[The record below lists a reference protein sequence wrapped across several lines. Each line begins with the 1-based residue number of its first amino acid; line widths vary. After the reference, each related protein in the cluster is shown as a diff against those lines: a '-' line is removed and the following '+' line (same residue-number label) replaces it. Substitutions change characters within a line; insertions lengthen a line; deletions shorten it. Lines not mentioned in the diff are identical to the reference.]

1 MNVAFSSGMLLVRD
15 ELVGFARSRVMIA
28 MWIVLPACSLLV
40 YLLLPGDAL
49 IDSGFGAELSATAF
63 MGLLLSSLAGTVA
76 AVMVAADI
84 VGERNR
90 NVYELF
96 LIRPIRPEALIL
108 AKFTAVFVCVGVA
121 CIASLALGLAFDVLQ
136 GATLGT
142 AEFRDAVRVLAS
154 LLGVVGLSAAVGVF
168 FGVVSRSIVIAVVL
182 VLYIGQNLAI
192 IPMLPV
198 YLGVLP
204 EHFWIVMAITTLLVL
219 AVLWGAALLFRRA
232 EY

>member
-1 MNVAFSSGMLLVRD
+1 MSSTSHSSLLLVRD
-15 ELVGFARSRVMIA
+15 ELVGFARSRVMLA
-28 MWIVLPACSLLV
+28 MWVVLPVCALLG
-40 YLLLPGDAL
+40 YLVLPGDAL
-49 IDSGFGAELSATAF
+49 LDSGFGADLSATAF

-84 VGERNR
+84 VSERNR

-96 LIRPIRPEALIL
+96 LIRPIRPEAIIW
-108 AKFTAVFVCVGVA
+108 AKFTAVFGCVAVA
-121 CIASLALGLAFDVLQ
+121 CVISLGLGLALDRVQ
-136 GATLGT
+136 GATLGAT
-142 AEFRDAVRVLAS
+142 ELRDVGRVLTS

-204 EHFWIVMAITTLLVL
+204 GHFWIVMAVTALLVL
-219 AVLWGAALLFRRA
+219 GVLWCAALLFRRA

>member
-1 MNVAFSSGMLLVRD
+1 MA
-15 ELVGFARSRVMIA
+15 
-28 MWIVLPACSLLV
+28 
-40 YLLLPGDAL
+40 
-49 IDSGFGAELSATAF
+49 
-63 MGLLLSSLAGTVA
+63 LLLSSLAGTVA

-96 LIRPIRPEALIL
+96 LIRPIRPEAIIW
-108 AKFTAVFVCVGVA
+108 AKFVAVFGCVAIA
-121 CIASLALGLAFDVLQ
+121 CTISLALGLGLDRAQ
-136 GATLGT
+136 GATVGS
-142 AEFRDAVRVLAS
+142 AELADAGRALVS

-192 IPMLPV
+192 IPMLPI

-204 EHFWIVMAITTLLVL
+204 EHFWIVMAITSVLVL
-219 AVLWGAALLFRRA
+219 VVLWGAALLFRRA

>member
-1 MNVAFSSGMLLVRD
+1 MNATAQSAVLLVRD
-15 ELVGFARSRVMIA
+15 ELVGFARSRVMLA
-28 MWIVLPACSLLV
+28 MWVVLPVVALLG
-40 YLLLPGDAL
+40 YLALPGDAL
-49 IDSGFGAELSATAF
+49 VDSGFGAELSATAF

-96 LIRPIRPEALIL
+96 LIRPIRPEAIIW
-108 AKFTAVFVCVGVA
+108 AKFIAVFGCVAVA
-121 CIASLALGLAFDVLQ
+121 CMISLALGLALDWLQ
-136 GATLGT
+136 GATLGAT
-142 AEFRDAVRVLAS
+142 ELGDAGRVLAT

-182 VLYIGQNLAI
+182 VLYIGQNLTI
-192 IPMLPV
+192 IPMLPI

-204 EHFWIVMAITTLLVL
+204 GHFWIVMAVTTLLGLVVL
-219 AVLWGAALLFRRA
+219 FGAALLFRRA

>member
-1 MNVAFSSGMLLVRD
+1 VNATPHPSLLLVRD
-15 ELVGFARSRVMIA
+15 ELVGFARSRVMLA
-28 MWIVLPACSLLV
+28 MWVVLPLCALLG
-40 YLLLPGDAL
+40 YLALPDDAL
-49 IDSGFGAELSATAF
+49 LDSGFGAELSATAF
-63 MGLLLSSLAGTVA
+63 MALLLSSLAGTVA

-96 LIRPIRPEALIL
+96 LIRPIRPEAIIW
-108 AKFTAVFVCVGVA
+108 AKFVAVFGCVAIA
-121 CIASLALGLAFDVLQ
+121 CTISLGLGLGLDRVQ
-136 GATLGT
+136 GATLGS
-142 AEFRDAVRVLAS
+142 AELGDAGRALVS

-192 IPMLPV
+192 IPMLPI

-204 EHFWIVMAITTLLVL
+204 EHFWIVMAVTSVLVVV
-219 AVLWGAALLFRRA
+219 VLWAAAVLFRRA

>member
-1 MNVAFSSGMLLVRD
+1 MSSTSHSSLLLVRD
-15 ELVGFARSRVMIA
+15 ELVGFARSRVMLA
-28 MWIVLPACSLLV
+28 MWVVLPVCALV
-40 YLLLPGDAL
+40 GYLALPGDAL
-49 IDSGFGAELSATAF
+49 LDSGFGADLSATAF

-84 VGERNR
+84 VSERNR

-96 LIRPIRPEALIL
+96 LIRPIRPEAIIW
-108 AKFTAVFVCVGVA
+108 AKFTAVFGCVAVA
-121 CIASLALGLAFDVLQ
+121 CVISLGLGLALDRVQ
-136 GATLGT
+136 GATLGAT
-142 AEFRDAVRVLAS
+142 ELRDVGRVLTS

-192 IPMLPV
+192 VPMLPI

-204 EHFWIVMAITTLLVL
+204 GHFWIVMAVTALLVL
-219 AVLWGAALLFRRA
+219 GVLWCAALLFRRA